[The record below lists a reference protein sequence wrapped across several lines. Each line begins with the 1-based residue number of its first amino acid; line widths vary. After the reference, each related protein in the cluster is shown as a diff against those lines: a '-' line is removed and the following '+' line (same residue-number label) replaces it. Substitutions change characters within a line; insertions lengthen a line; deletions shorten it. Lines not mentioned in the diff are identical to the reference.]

1 MIKLIVNADDFGLSP
16 GVNHG
21 IIDSYLYGI
30 VNSTSMM
37 MNMDWTEH
45 AIQLAQNHPEL
56 RVGIHLV
63 LTCGRPLTKNTPTLV
78 NEDGGFKS
86 LSELGKKE
94 KVSLTELEKEWTA
107 QVERFIET
115 GLKPTHLDSHHHIH
129 TIVELQSVVRKLSK
143 KFGLPVRRNG
153 RISIEGVEP
162 TADISIFDF
171 YSEGVK
177 EDYFAMLSNQLED
190 GITAE
195 IMCHPAYLDK
205 TLLNLSS
212 YTFKR
217 LTELEILTSTILP
230 DPLVLL

>member
-1 MIKLIVNADDFGLSP
+1 M
-16 GVNHG
+16 
-21 IIDSYLYGI
+21 
-30 VNSTSMM
+30 
-37 MNMDWTEH
+37 
-45 AIQLAQNHPEL
+45 
-56 RVGIHLV
+56 
-63 LTCGRPLTKNTPTLV
+63 
-78 NEDGGFKS
+78 
-86 LSELGKKE
+86 SELGKKE